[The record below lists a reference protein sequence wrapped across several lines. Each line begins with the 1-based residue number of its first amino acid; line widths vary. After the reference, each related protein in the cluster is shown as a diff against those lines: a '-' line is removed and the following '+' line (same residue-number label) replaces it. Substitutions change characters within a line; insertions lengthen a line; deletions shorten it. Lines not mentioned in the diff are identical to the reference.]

1 MDLGLKGKNAA
12 VLGASRGIGRAIAEG
27 LAAEGANL
35 AIAARGAGALGET
48 RQALEAQGARI
59 FAGACDVADRD
70 SVAAFLDAAWD
81 SLGRLDILVCNAS
94 ALSVDNELASW
105 TASLQVD
112 LMGSV
117 HACEELIPRMAEA
130 GGGSV
135 LLVSS
140 IAGIE
145 ASAKPDFGY
154 SAAKAAL
161 IAYGK
166 KLAVNWAARAVRVNT
181 LAPGSIDFP
190 DGIWDRVRQAFPEV
204 HEEVRASIPSGR
216 FGTPEE
222 VANAALFLVSE
233 RASWVTGATLVVDGG
248 QTRAIR

>member
-35 AIAARGAGALGET
+35 AIASRGAGALSET
-48 RQALEAQGARI
+48 RQALEAHDIRV
-59 FAGACDVADRD
+59 FAGTCDVSDRNA
-70 SVAAFLDAAWD
+70 VTAFLDTAW
-81 SLGRLDILVCNAS
+81 SQLGRIDILVCNAS
-94 ALSVDNELASW
+94 ALAVDNELSSW
-105 TASLQVD
+105 AASLEVD

-117 HACEELIPRMAEA
+117 HACEEAIPRMAEA

-140 IAGIE
+140 IAGVE
-145 ASAKPDFGY
+145 AGPKPDFGY
-154 SAAKAAL
+154 TAAKAAL

-190 DGIWDRVRQAFPEV
+190 DGVWDQVRRALPDLY
-204 HEEVRASIPSGR
+204 EEVRASIPSGR

-222 VANAALFLVSE
+222 VANAALFLLSE
-233 RASWVTGATLVVDGG
+233 RASWVTGTTLIVDGG
-248 QTRAIR
+248 QTKAIR